1 MIVGILLWKIVSLQ
15 KKIDMTG
22 LIELQD
28 MEFYAYHGCFAAEKK
43 VGGRFTVN
51 LWLEY
56 EASQPAETDNIK
68 DALNYQTAYE
78 VVEKQMK
85 ITSSLL
91 EHVCKRILDALF
103 DEFPQL
109 ITAQVDVSKI
119 APPIGGK
126 MKAVTVTFRRERE
139 NESENSDDNNDVEPG
154 FQATIFNLPMC

>member
-1 MIVGILLWKIVSLQ
+1 MKCNFVLGKLFLC
-15 KKIDMTG
+15 KKNDMTG

-56 EASQPAETDNIK
+56 DASQPAETDNIK

-91 EHVCKRILDALF
+91 ENVCKRILDALF

-109 ITAQVDVSKI
+109 LTAQVDVSKM
-119 APPIGGK
+119 APPMGGK

-139 NESENSDDNNDVEPG
+139 SENDNVEDSNDVEPG

>member
-1 MIVGILLWKIVSLQ
+1 
-15 KKIDMTG
+15 MTG

-56 EASQPAETDNIK
+56 DASRPAETDNIK

-91 EHVCKRILDALF
+91 ENVCKRILDALF

-109 ITAQVDVSKI
+109 LTAQVDVSKM
-119 APPIGGK
+119 APPMGGK

-139 NESENSDDNNDVEPG
+139 SENDNVETIRRNAFWDCRNLEDSNDVEPG

>member
-1 MIVGILLWKIVSLQ
+1 MMCTFIIGKLFLCKKKEMI
-15 KKIDMTG
+15 G

-28 MEFYAYHGCFAAEKK
+28 MEFYAYHGCYDAEKK
-43 VGGRFTVN
+43 VGGRFMVS

-56 EASQPAETDNIK
+56 DASQPAETDNIK

-91 EHVCKRILDALF
+91 EHVCKRIIDALF
-103 DEFPQL
+103 EEFPQL
-109 ITAQVDVSKI
+109 LTAQVDLSKM

-126 MKAVTVTFRRERE
+126 MRSVTVTMKKEKEGFSDE
-139 NESENSDDNNDVEPG
+139 NEEIQEVNPA
-154 FQATIFNLPMC
+154 FQSTIFNLPMC

>member
-1 MIVGILLWKIVSLQ
+1 MI
-15 KKIDMTG
+15 G

-28 MEFYAYHGCFAAEKK
+28 MEFYAYHGCYDAEKK
-43 VGGRFTVN
+43 VGGRFVVS

-56 EASQPAETDNIK
+56 DASQPAETDNIK

-91 EHVCKRILDALF
+91 EHVCKRIIDALF
-103 DEFPQL
+103 EEFPQL
-109 ITAQVDVSKI
+109 LTAQVDLSKM

-126 MKAVTVTFRRERE
+126 MKSVTVTMKKEGFSDE
-139 NESENSDDNNDVEPG
+139 NEEIQEVNPT
-154 FQATIFNLPMC
+154 FQSTIFNLPMC